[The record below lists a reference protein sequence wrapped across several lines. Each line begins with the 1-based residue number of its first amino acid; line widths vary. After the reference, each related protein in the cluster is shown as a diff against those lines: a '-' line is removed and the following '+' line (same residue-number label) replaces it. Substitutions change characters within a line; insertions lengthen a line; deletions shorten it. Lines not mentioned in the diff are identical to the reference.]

1 MYMFIH
7 CISNQLNKIIR
18 LLLLLCIHHLNQII
32 DVYYYY
38 FIFFELKT
46 LIFLY
51 FDLDISM
58 SYNSKINSLLN

>member
-51 FDLDISM
+51 FDLDIFM
-58 SYNSKINSLLN
+58 SYNNKINSLLN